1 MSTFPDEIHVYR
13 HSNKDIAALSIH
25 IQGDAALAFMQEV
38 LRKGTNTTA
47 QLPDYAVD
55 LDKLLMREL

>member
-1 MSTFPDEIHVYR
+1 MSKFPDEIHIYR
-13 HSNKDIAALSIH
+13 HSNLDIAALSIH
-25 IQGDAALAFMQEV
+25 IQGEAALAFMQEV

-47 QLPDYAVD
+47 ELPDYAKD